1 MRLITEAKT
10 EKLDEVL
17 DLIDGVLD
25 EHGCNM
31 KVMTQINIAAEEIF
45 VNIAHYA
52 YGECEGWAEIAAE
65 VADGVAE
72 ITFIDGGT
80 PYDPLARPDPD
91 VTLSAEER
99 GIGGLGIYIVKKSM
113 DSVSY
118 EYRDGRNILTM
129 RKRIASEDGE

>member
-17 DLIDGVLD
+17 DFIDGVL
-25 EHGCNM
+25 EEVGCPM
-31 KVMTQINIAAEEIF
+31 KTVTQINIAAEEIF

-52 YGECEGWAEIAAE
+52 YGPEGGSAEILAD

-118 EYRDGRNILTM
+118 DYIDGRNVFTM
-129 RKRIASEDGE
+129 RKRITG